1 LAIKN
6 MKDKEHLIEGVK
18 NTIASLFKKQDELYT
33 GLLEA
38 IGEISEEQESW
49 LWDYC
54 YNCNEESSYSEY
66 VRNKIYGYE
75 NND

>member
-1 LAIKN
+1 
-6 MKDKEHLIEGVK
+6 MKVKQLIEGVK
-18 NTIASLFKKQDELYT
+18 NTIASLSQKQDELYA

-54 YNCNEESSYSEY
+54 YNCNGDSDYSEY
-66 VRNKIYGYE
+66 VRNKIYG
-75 NND
+75 DKK